1 MSKVVYTH
9 IKQEETIVDTPLFAQ
24 ETEKKLEEM
33 ASSLQSMQTKVN
45 SFLTEKLRLEQGA
58 AEWIDA
64 KESADLET
72 DSDE

>member
-1 MSKVVYTH
+1 MLKVVYAH
-9 IKQEETIVDTPLFAQ
+9 NKQEEIIVDNPLFAQ

-33 ASSLQSMQTKVN
+33 AFSLQSMQTKVN

-64 KESADLET
+64 KETADLET